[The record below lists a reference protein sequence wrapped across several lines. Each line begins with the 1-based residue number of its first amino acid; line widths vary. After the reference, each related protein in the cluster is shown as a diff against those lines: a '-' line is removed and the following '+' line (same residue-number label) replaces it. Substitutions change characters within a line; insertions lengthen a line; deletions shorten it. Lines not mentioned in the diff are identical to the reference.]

1 MGVLLVEIIKNISVI
16 AVAVYII
23 TQCKPFRRAIN
34 QSDYSNKDKCILVFV
49 FGILSAVGN
58 YLNVPFS
65 QDAMAHTRL
74 IGTIIGGLFGGPIVG
89 LGAGFIG
96 MVPRL
101 FIPVSSLDVILAAMA
116 ANVVI
121 GGLAGYISRMVEA
134 RRITLPIAFI
144 VAIVSEFILKT
155 AVFWRAALDG
165 IFQLECMLAL
175 PSASSTCLGVLLSV
189 YIIHGVYKD
198 EDNIKAQAARKV
210 VEIILKTRGVFRYKG
225 FTKESAQQI
234 AKTMFS
240 VLTVDYV
247 AITTPDG
254 VWAEYAQY
262 NKKDRKNMISLPL
275 IVGGNTVATILL
287 SRPGLRHFL
296 PYEIKWLRGLADFLS
311 LELYQVELD
320 KKTILLSQAELN
332 VLKSQIR
339 PHFLFNMLSNIKA
352 IVGINPEDAKDLICD
367 LSSFLRGRLR
377 TSEEVVLLA
386 DELEA
391 VDTYIR
397 LEKAR
402 YGERLNVVERIE
414 PAALHQKVP
423 YFIIQIL
430 VENAIKHG
438 IFKRKRG
445 GVIEII
451 AEKKENMLHLTV
463 QDDGVG
469 MNEQMI
475 QRLNQLD
482 SNPDLY
488 GLTESTGIGLKNIHD
503 RLYNLYGKKGTF
515 CVKSQEGKGT
525 TIEICIPWQSCRKQ

>member
-121 GGLAGYISRMVEA
+121 GGLAGYISRIVEA

-155 AVFWRAALDG
+155 AVFWRAAPDG
-165 IFQLECMLAL
+165 IFQLERMLAL

-240 VLTVDYV
+240 ALTVDYV

-320 KKTILLSQAELN
+320 KKNDTAF
-332 VLKSQIR
+332 
-339 PHFLFNMLSNIKA
+339 P
-352 IVGINPEDAKDLICD
+352 
-367 LSSFLRGRLR
+367 GR
-377 TSEEVVLLA
+377 
-386 DELEA
+386 
-391 VDTYIR
+391 I
-397 LEKAR
+397 
-402 YGERLNVVERIE
+402 ERLKISNSS
-414 PAALHQKVP
+414 A
-423 YFIIQIL
+423 FL
-430 VENAIKHG
+430 V
-438 IFKRKRG
+438 
-445 GVIEII
+445 
-451 AEKKENMLHLTV
+451 
-463 QDDGVG
+463 
-469 MNEQMI
+469 
-475 QRLNQLD
+475 
-482 SNPDLY
+482 
-488 GLTESTGIGLKNIHD
+488 
-503 RLYNLYGKKGTF
+503 
-515 CVKSQEGKGT
+515 
-525 TIEICIPWQSCRKQ
+525 